1 MNLISRFRKVH
12 DADFGFFYP
21 VSRLV
26 PKTMTAGFE
35 PVKKLP
41 SEAIGSNLKR
51 VSLISIYIFKSYPV
65 ARLVPKTMTAG
76 FEPVKKLP
84 SEAIGSNLKRVS
96 LISIYIFKSYPV
108 ARLVPKTMTAGFEP
122 VKKLHSEAIG
132 SNLKRVSL
140 HVTLSVQLENITFC
154 VLITR
159 RSDVFLELDL
169 DIQFLNLSLQFE
181 VCL

>member
-26 PKTMTAGFE
+26 PKTMTAGFD

-41 SEAIGSNLKR
+41 
-51 VSLISIYIFKSYPV
+51 
-65 ARLVPKTMTAG
+65 
-76 FEPVKKLP
+76 
-84 SEAIGSNLKRVS
+84 
-96 LISIYIFKSYPV
+96 
-108 ARLVPKTMTAGFEP
+108 
-122 VKKLHSEAIG
+122 SEAIG

-159 RSDVFLELDL
+159 RSDVFL
-169 DIQFLNLSLQFE
+169 
-181 VCL
+181 